1 LASSHKRVWLA
12 EVEKNLQDAEGLL
25 AGWLDK
31 NRHVVWREDYSYNR
45 LSLYSVDTEPPT
57 TVGRVGDY
65 AQSGDIGKAA
75 LQSYDLP
82 VRQVGPGDVAYLVV
96 YLKVHEPFTLTM
108 SLVRLGDT
116 SFRTLEVRQE
126 RLVPVRGTTR
136 VRFDVPVYARTPPG
150 QYRFALSS
158 SSGDQVL
165 NQPLRIVGTP
175 PLEKV
180 AAIPNTRDW
189 RFDESVQLAGFQAPA
204 QVKPGA
210 QLPVTLYWRTPEKIR
225 ERYTVFV
232 QLVGTQHNPRTNGPL
247 WAGHDS
253 EPLDGGYPTTQWFEN
268 VVIADAHTLA
278 IPPDAPPGEY
288 ELWAGL
294 YTQPDIKRLP
304 VYDAQGNLV
313 GDHVIL
319 GQVTVTK

>member
-1 LASSHKRVWLA
+1 ML
-12 EVEKNLQDAEGLL
+12 G
-25 AGWLDK
+25 
-31 NRHVVWREDYSYNR
+31 
-45 LSLYSVDTEPPT
+45 
-57 TVGRVGDY
+57 
-65 AQSGDIGKAA
+65 
-75 LQSYDLP
+75 YDLP
-82 VRQVGPGDVAYLVV
+82 VREAEPGDVAYLVV
-96 YLKVHEPFTLTM
+96 YLKVNEPFTLTT
-108 SLVRLGDT
+108 SLVRLGET
-116 SFRTLEVRQE
+116 SFRTLEVRQV
-126 RLVPVRGTTR
+126 RLDPLGGITR
-136 VRFDVPVYARTPPG
+136 VRFDVPVYAHTPPDE
-150 QYRFALSS
+150 YRFALSS
-158 SSGDQVL
+158 SSGDRVL

-189 RFDESVQLAGFQAPA
+189 RFDGSVQLAGFQAPA

-210 QLPVTLYWRTPEKIR
+210 QLPVKLYWRTPEKIR

-232 QLVGTQHNPRTNGPL
+232 QLVGAQHNPRTNGPL
-247 WAGHDS
+247 WAGHDG

-268 VVIADAHTLA
+268 VVIADTHTLA

-319 GQVTVTK
+319 GKVTVTAK